1 MQAGRG
7 NRPADSVKGVK
18 ASATSPTHEAS
29 SLRWAATLFTAAPVL
44 ILFADA
50 ATKQMASASLRVRL
64 GLRIIPGFLN
74 LQYSENAGAV
84 FGIGQGMQK
93 WFLLG
98 TVLAVAVIL
107 WAIHRHARENA
118 FLSLGLGLLLGGALG
133 NALDRLTLNVVR
145 DFIDVYVGS
154 YHWPTF
160 NLADIAICT
169 GAAIVALF
177 AVRDPNRPSKR
188 ESRVH

>member
-7 NRPADSVKGVK
+7 NRADALKGAK
-18 ASATSPTHEAS
+18 DREHSDAGGARRPT
-29 SLRWAATLFTAAPVL
+29 WAATLFTAAPV
-44 ILFADA
+44 ILLFIDL
-50 ATKQMASASLRVRL
+50 ATKQLAYASDRVRL

-84 FGIGQGMQK
+84 FGLGQGMQK
-93 WFLLG
+93 WFLLE
-98 TVLAVAVIL
+98 TVIAVGVIL
-107 WAIHRHARENA
+107 WAIHRYARENA

-133 NALDRLTLNVVR
+133 NAWDRLTLNVVR
-145 DFIDVYVGS
+145 DFIDVYVGT

-160 NLADIAICT
+160 NVADMGICA

-177 AVRDPNRPSKR
+177 TLRDPHRPAR
-188 ESRVH
+188 DDSRSH